1 MHSPDTTVLEKV
13 IMSKLPHP
21 NNMLISQFLWLQFI
35 QPGYV
40 HELPIS
46 TNWMKLWRY
55 ITLELKQ
62 SSIWF
67 IPNFKE
73 EIFAK
78 VFQKSWSKGNMERIL
93 KREYAFYAFN
103 NFNSIITTMYSDL
116 DNHKK
121 DWLIIKSTPIFAER
135 YRERVQKLAIY
146 LNIKVILI
154 GKK

>member
-1 MHSPDTTVLEKV
+1 
-13 IMSKLPHP
+13 
-21 NNMLISQFLWLQFI
+21 MLISQFFWLQFI
-35 QPGYV
+35 LPGYV
-40 HELPIS
+40 QELPTS

-73 EIFAK
+73 EIFVK
-78 VFQKSWSKGNMERIL
+78 VFQKRWSKGNMERIL
-93 KREYAFYAFN
+93 KRDYAFYAFDD
-103 NFNSIITTMYSDL
+103 FNSIITTLYLDL
-116 DNHKK
+116 GKHKK
-121 DWLIIKSTPIFAER
+121 DWLIIKSTPIFVER
-135 YRERVQKLAIY
+135 YWEQIQKLAIG